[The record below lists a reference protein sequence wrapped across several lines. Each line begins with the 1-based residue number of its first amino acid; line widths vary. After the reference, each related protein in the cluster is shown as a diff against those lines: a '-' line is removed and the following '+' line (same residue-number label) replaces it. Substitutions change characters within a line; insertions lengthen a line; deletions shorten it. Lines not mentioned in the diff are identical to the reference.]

1 MSSAMKTLISL
12 GLAHALLEWFS
23 GVWPI
28 FKVLAHLDLATSAK
42 IVAATSFLASIL
54 QPVFG
59 MWADKGYAKRMA
71 LIGTAATFLLMLVG
85 PISNQMPVWGP
96 LCVYAVLGGV
106 TLLSRLGHSAFHPAG
121 ASLAAHAFDGQR
133 HTSSIG
139 IFISMGWIGYGL
151 SQIAF
156 SAAYLNLNGHT
167 EILLIPGAIVMLWIM
182 AWCKP
187 ASQPHARAHYP
198 WSEKMRDIWGY
209 RRDIGLLFALLC
221 LTGAANSALF
231 FLFPEFLAEK
241 GYSGW
246 VLNGG
251 AQGFMIAGT
260 ALGVVIS
267 GYCAEGM
274 GERFALLVA
283 MAMNIIAWHGF
294 LMMPLL
300 PSTVFLPACLVIGM
314 LFGFGSTLPISMGQK
329 LIPRNASMISGVMMG
344 WTWALGNLAP
354 MAAAYLAENP
364 QLRMYGALTILGVLN
379 VLALICAIFLKP
391 APQASPAIHVAAP
404 VSTVAT
410 SQSSTR
416 LPVQS

>member
-59 MWADKGYAKRMA
+59 VWADKGYARRMA
-71 LIGTAATFLLMLVG
+71 LGGTVATFLLMLVG

-96 LCVYAVLGGV
+96 LAVYTMLGAI
-106 TLLSRLGHSAFHPAG
+106 TLLSRLGHSMFHPAG
-121 ASLAAHAFDGQR
+121 ASLAAHALDGER

-151 SQIAF
+151 SQMAF
-156 SAAYLNLNGHT
+156 SAAYLNFGGHT
-167 EILLIPGAIVMLWIM
+167 EILLLPGLLVMAWITV
-182 AWCKP
+182 WCKP
-187 ASQPHARAHYP
+187 RSLPHTRAHYP
-198 WSEKMRDIWGY
+198 WAEKMRDIWGF
-209 RRDIGLLFALLC
+209 RREIGLLFALLC

-231 FLFPEFLAEK
+231 FLFPELLAEK

-274 GERFALLVA
+274 GERLALLVS
-283 MAMNIIAWHGF
+283 MAMNIVAWHAF
-294 LMMPLL
+294 LMVPLL
-300 PSTVFLPACLVIGM
+300 PTAAFLPFCLVIGL

-354 MAAAYLAENP
+354 MAAAYLAEDP
-364 QLRMYGALTILGVLN
+364 RLRIYGALSILGVLN
-379 VLALICAIFLKP
+379 VLALICAVFLKP
-391 APQASPAIHVAAP
+391 AAQRTPVIQVAAP
-404 VSTVAT
+404 VTVT
-410 SQSSTR
+410 PQSSAR